1 MTRDDLFD
9 SIIPTT
15 MTKLSNKKVQR
26 KIDCIKKC
34 GGICKTYE
42 NDIEDLKDLGEN
54 SLKVIHEDTLCQKYK
69 IEDKAKALT
78 FISTI
83 AATLAVA
90 LLTASSQT
98 LVEEGYPRPIIL
110 AFCILCLLGL
120 SYMVIAGA
128 NSIKIFTALIETRTY
143 NYADR
148 DPITEYKKCIA
159 FNRLMNIMR
168 TNFLFSSFCCLRNSL
183 LLLLFTCLIKAI
195 TSIAL
200 IYHCV

>member
-98 LVEEGYPRPIIL
+98 LVEERLPSSNHPGLLHSVPSRLVLYGYCGRKL
-110 AFCILCLLGL
+110 YKDFYGTHRDTHLQLC
-120 SYMVIAGA
+120 
-128 NSIKIFTALIETRTY
+128 R
-143 NYADR
+143 
-148 DPITEYKKCIA
+148 
-159 FNRLMNIMR
+159 
-168 TNFLFSSFCCLRNSL
+168 
-183 LLLLFTCLIKAI
+183 
-195 TSIAL
+195 
-200 IYHCV
+200 